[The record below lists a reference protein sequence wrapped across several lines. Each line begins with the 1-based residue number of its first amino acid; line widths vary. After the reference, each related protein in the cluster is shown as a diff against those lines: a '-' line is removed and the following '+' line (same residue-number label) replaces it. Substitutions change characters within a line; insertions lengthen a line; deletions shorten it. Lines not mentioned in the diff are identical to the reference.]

1 MEDFQLSQH
10 AREEIERRQ
19 IPTDLLKSV
28 LNEPEQIVKG
38 RAGKKIYQSRI
49 DFGDGAIFLLRV
61 VVAHDVE
68 PPLVVTA
75 YRTSRI
81 AKYWQSEDL

>member
-1 MEDFQLSQH
+1 MNFQLSQH
-10 AREEIERRQ
+10 AREEIDRRQ
-19 IPTDLLKSV
+19 IPNDFLELV
-28 LNEPEQIVKG
+28 LNDPEQIVEG
-38 RAGKKIYQSRI
+38 HAGKKIYQSQI

-75 YRTSRI
+75 YRTSKI
-81 AKYWQSEDL
+81 AKYWQGEDL